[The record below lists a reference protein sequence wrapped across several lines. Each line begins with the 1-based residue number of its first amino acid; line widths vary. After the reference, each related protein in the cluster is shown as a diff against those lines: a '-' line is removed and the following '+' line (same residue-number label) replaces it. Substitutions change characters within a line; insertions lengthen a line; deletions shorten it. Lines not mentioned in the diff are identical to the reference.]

1 MTNADRLREAAAS
14 YLNLDQLRILA
25 STPSN
30 VWDAIRTDVIPDELR
45 DLLTLLQNLL
55 TPPMSTTISSP
66 SAVAAML
73 MAEAATIQHERLWVI
88 CLNKKN
94 QVISIDRLYDGCL
107 DTSPV
112 RAAEVYR
119 KALQINAACIILAH
133 NHPSG
138 DPTPS
143 PDDIAITK
151 QLIQAGALLDIDLM
165 DHLIIGH
172 ARWCSMRERRL
183 GW

>member
-14 YLNLDQLRILA
+14 YLDLDQLRMLA

-45 DLLTLLQNLL
+45 DLLTLLQHLL

-94 QVISIDRLYDGCL
+94 QVISIDRLYNGCL

-119 KALQINAACIILAH
+119 KALQINAASIILAH

-138 DPTPS
+138 EPVAS
-143 PDDIAITK
+143 PQDVDITEK
-151 QLIQAGALLDIDLM
+151 LIKAGTLLDIELL

-172 ARWCSMRERRL
+172 GRWSSMRERHL